1 MGENTSFMVQGEEE
15 IKIFPEVFREYY
27 FQDIIMSSGTI
38 ILLICFL
45 IQRKEVQI
53 NVQEVYHSV
62 VSSRFVSLVNQVPHC
77 MENSL
82 SKTII
87 PTQLPHF

>member
-87 PTQLPHF
+87 STQLPHF